1 MQNYVFEESA
11 KKEISDSDTDQ
22 RFRIIEIKKS
32 VEAHNT
38 IMPYLSK
45 TKESV
50 TSTSV
55 FSESKDSESKF
66 SNNSGKSTALK
77 AKYSTK
83 GSDLS
88 GISSISSDLSN
99 DRTSYLNVVERRK
112 TVEEAKL
119 IALQAKEPA
128 KRKIEFLEKIFE
140 IEKMHLRNE
149 EIEAQNL
156 AELAESAISL
166 EEKVDLSQI
175 QNAANTKT
183 HSPSLS
189 NEDIHTLKSPKISSP
204 INHKTKNTHS
214 QDNEIS
220 NDSDEIK
227 NKTTVFQE
235 RFSQNN
241 QTNYNPTEVRRPP
254 IDGFIDQLIEGK
266 ESVLDTSSASFI
278 VQDILKQELES
289 RHLLP
294 IDLLRFSGSPAE
306 WPELIEN
313 FFSPVHQ
320 KSSFDNNLRMLKLIS
335 VLDVEAK
342 RVISAIGSNGIFY
355 TTALKT

>member
-1 MQNYVFEESA
+1 
-11 KKEISDSDTDQ
+11 
-22 RFRIIEIKKS
+22 
-32 VEAHNT
+32 
-38 IMPYLSK
+38 
-45 TKESV
+45 
-50 TSTSV
+50 
-55 FSESKDSESKF
+55 
-66 SNNSGKSTALK
+66 
-77 AKYSTK
+77 
-83 GSDLS
+83 
-88 GISSISSDLSN
+88 
-99 DRTSYLNVVERRK
+99 
-112 TVEEAKL
+112 
-119 IALQAKEPA
+119 
-128 KRKIEFLEKIFE
+128 
-140 IEKMHLRNE
+140 MHLRNE

-254 IDGFIDQLIEGK
+254 IDGFINQLIGGK

-335 VLDVEAK
+335 MLDVEAK